1 MTLRELL
8 QETQRRLLPVS
19 GEDAAAEARELVSF
33 ALGRRVGFRDGEA
46 VLTEEQSSRLEAAV
60 ARRLSHEPLQYVIGE
75 WDLMGLTF
83 SVSPEVLIPRQDTET
98 LVIEAERLIAER
110 GYKTL
115 LDICTGSGCVGISLA
130 KRTGVRTAI
139 SDISAGALAVA
150 ARNAQAL
157 GADCEIVRS
166 DLFGAFTGRRF
177 DIITANPPYI
187 PTETVKTL
195 SEEVRREP
203 VLALDGGADGL
214 DIYRR
219 IARELPA
226 YLAPGGAFAA
236 EIGCDQGER
245 VTELFS
251 PLGSV
256 RLTKDYG
263 GRDRVVTVILDKK
276 C

>member
-8 QETQRRLLPVS
+8 RETQRRLLPVS

-46 VLTEEQSSRLEAAV
+46 VLTAEQAEKLENAV

-166 DLFGAFTGRRF
+166 DLFGTFTGRRF